1 MNKRILNLAI
11 PNIISN
17 LTVPLVGFVD
27 LALMGHQNSDVFIG
41 AVSLGSMIFMFIY
54 SGFGFLRMGT
64 SGFTAQAYGERSF
77 EKSMSALSRA
87 LLVAAGAASLMI
99 ILQNPLSWVIFKLIG
114 GSADVE
120 MYARRYFFIRIWAA
134 PATLAIYSFTGWFLG
149 MQNARSPMVI
159 AITVN
164 LLNVG
169 FSIALVELFG
179 MKARGVALGTLLAQY
194 CGLILSIVLFTKF
207 YGKIVKYWRREA
219 MMQLVGFKRFFRVN
233 SDILIRTL
241 LLTGTIFYFNAKSAA
256 FGDEILAVNSLLLQF
271 LWIYSF
277 FIDGFAFAAESLVG
291 RYVGAR
297 HPQNL
302 RKAVRML
309 FIWGI
314 GISLPMTLVYH
325 LGGDTILHILT
336 DNQNVFDAAQPFQFW
351 TALIPVITF
360 AAFLWDGI
368 YVGATASRTMRN
380 AMILSSI
387 AVFLP
392 AFHLLEAPFGNHGL
406 WFAMMVFMASRG
418 IFLAIQARKAIFQ
431 PVKETAEA

>member
-1 MNKRILNLAI
+1 MNKRILNLAV

-27 LALMGHQNSDVFIG
+27 LALMGHQNSDIFIG

-77 EKSMSALSRA
+77 EKSMSALTRA
-87 LLVAAGAASLMI
+87 LLVAIGAALLMI
-99 ILQNPLSWVIFKLIG
+99 MLQKPLALIIFELIG
-114 GSADVE
+114 GSQDVE
-120 MYARRYFFIRIWAA
+120 FHAKQYFFIRIWAA

-149 MQNARSPMVI
+149 MQNARSPMAI

-169 FSIALVELFG
+169 FSIFFVEVLG
-179 MKARGVALGTLLAQY
+179 MTSDGVALGTLVAQY
-194 CGLILSIVLFTKF
+194 CGLILSLVLFFRF
-207 YGKIVKYWRREA
+207 YGKIIKYWSKRA
-219 MMQLVGFKRFFRVN
+219 MMQLAGFKEFFRVN

-291 RYVGAR
+291 KYVGAR
-297 HPQNL
+297 NPVNL
-302 RKAVRML
+302 KKAVKLL
-309 FIWGI
+309 FLWGV
-314 GISLPMTLVYH
+314 GISLPMTLVY
-325 LGGDTILHILT
+325 LFGGNTILHILT
-336 DNQNVFDAAQPFQFW
+336 DNQSVFEAAQEFRFW
-351 TALIPVITF
+351 TALIPMVTF

-368 YVGATASRTMRN
+368 YVGATASKAMRN
-380 AMILSSI
+380 AMIASSVV
-387 AVFLP
+387 VFIP
-392 AFHLLEAPFGNHGL
+392 AFYLLEGPYGNHGL
-406 WFAMMVFMASRG
+406 WFAMMLFMASRG
-418 IFLAIQARKAIFQ
+418 ILLTAISKKSIFKPIEKKA
-431 PVKETAEA
+431 TA